1 MAEAS
6 SPNYDDLKN
15 HVMKVFEDATKDCED
30 KGMKKVFDSIGDYDS
45 FNNYAI
51 EMFGAMENLSL
62 GDEARE
68 LFKPL
73 SDRAILRD
81 VAVYTV
87 VIRAYAV
94 AGKTK
99 AVLKAYQHMIAT
111 GIAPSSL
118 TYTILI
124 MALVVDYSDYNFVG
138 YAKNYILEMLDKGM
152 KPHSICYLGVFG
164 VLGCWESVEKAT
176 EFLVLLLIKAKG
188 LSPESNYFNFEEG
201 HFKKAM
207 KAIKVYANVSNITTD
222 KDVQKVFRMWRTN
235 SPGPKKELMK
245 MINALVKD
253 GNLDES
259 MEMYRDIIETGREP
273 FVVLHTC
280 VIKAYLKSGKTKSA
294 FEVYQGMLA
303 AGVSPN
309 SYIYTV
315 LIKGLAADPNFFGEA
330 KKCMLEMMDRGKQ
343 PNSATYTAVIEV
355 FARQEDKAAEE
366 EGKEFVELI
375 MGKGFMP
382 NAKAM
387 SEVLKGRPT
396 PVIRRVM
403 SIVLSKLKH

>member
-30 KGMKKVFDSIGDYDS
+30 KDMKRVFDSIGDYDS

-51 EMFGAMENLSL
+51 EMFGAMENLGL

-73 SDRAILRD
+73 SDRAVLRD
-81 VAVYTV
+81 VAVHTV

-124 MALVVDYSDYNFVG
+124 NALVVDYSDYSFVG
-138 YAKNYILEMLDKGM
+138 YVKNYILEMLDKGM
-152 KPHSICYLGVFG
+152 KPHPICYLGLFG
-164 VLGCWESVEKAT
+164 VLGCRESVEKAT
-176 EFLVLLLIKAKG
+176 EFLVLINAKG
-188 LSPESNYFNFEEG
+188 LSPESNYFNIEEG
-201 HFKKAM
+201 HFKKA
-207 KAIKVYANVSNITTD
+207 IKVYTNVSNITTD
-222 KDVQKVFRMWRTN
+222 KDAQKVFRKWRTN
-235 SPGPKKELMK
+235 APGLKKELMK

-253 GNLDES
+253 GKLDES

-273 FVVLHTC
+273 FVLLHTC

-294 FEVYQGMLA
+294 FELYRGMLA

-309 SYIYTV
+309 SYTYTV

-330 KKCMLEMMDRGKQ
+330 KKCLLEMMDRGKR
-343 PNSATYTAVIEV
+343 PNAATYTAVIEL
-355 FARQEDKAAEE
+355 FARQESKAAEE
-366 EGKEFVELI
+366 EGKVFVEVM
-375 MGKGFMP
+375 MGKGFVP